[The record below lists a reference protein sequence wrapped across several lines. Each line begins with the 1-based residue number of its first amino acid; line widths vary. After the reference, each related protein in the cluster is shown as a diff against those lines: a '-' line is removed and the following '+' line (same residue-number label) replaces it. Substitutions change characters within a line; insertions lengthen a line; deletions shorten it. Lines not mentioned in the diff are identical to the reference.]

1 MKIRRGAAVMV
12 MVVALVGLLG
22 CSDTGDVGNVG
33 EGKGQDMGLTW
44 QEAKADTQKM
54 ELEIAD
60 LIPPDK
66 IVSIEQK
73 ETGMLLSC
81 SKTEH
86 NWNGGITVTVVPGV
100 EVEPIVKD
108 IEEHYQ
114 DSRFDIK
121 TRLNV
126 VGKYQVQLR
135 SPDTA
140 EIYIITEG
148 FTPDAIRIVSGSVC
162 FTLPEGVY
170 PGGDF

>member
-1 MKIRRGAAVMV
+1 MRVSVVVAAVV
-12 MVVALVGLLG
+12 LLVIGVSG
-22 CSDTGDVGNVG
+22 CSGTGRGGNV
-33 EGKGQDMGLTW
+33 EEGQDMGLTW

-54 ELEIAD
+54 ELEIAG

-73 ETGMLLSC
+73 ETGMLFSC

-86 NWNGGITVTVVPGV
+86 NWNGATTITVVPGT
-100 EVEPIVKD
+100 EIEPIVKD
-108 IEEHYQ
+108 IEEHYL

-126 VGKYQVQLR
+126 MGRYEAQLR

-140 EIYIITEG
+140 EIYILGEDFVPGT
-148 FTPDAIRIVSGSVC
+148 IRIDSGSVC